1 MGLEAVIFELEGVL
15 IDTSEF
21 HYLSWKKV
29 AERLRIPFTR
39 WDNDRLRGLSHR
51 QSLDVILGGRHIP
64 ADEISELLAY
74 KDSSFV
80 KCAEKVGMQDL
91 PPGVFALLWEL
102 HAAQI
107 SIGVSSSSRNAQL
120 IITRLGI
127 NHHIEAICD
136 AREVEK
142 LKPDPDVF
150 LCAASLLDIE
160 PENCMVIEDG
170 AAGIQAG
177 LSAGMCVVGV
187 GTGPWTQGAHAAFP
201 TLKNVRLIDLQEIY
215 AAWHA
220 EMITGEAQSTQQPGF
235 D

>member
-1 MGLEAVIFELEGVL
+1 MGLDAVIFELEGVL

-51 QSLDVILGGRHIP
+51 EALNVILRDRQISV
-64 ADEISELLAY
+64 DEIDELLAY

-80 KCAEKVGMQDL
+80 HCAEKVDMQDL

-107 SIGVSSSSRNAQL
+107 SIGVTSSNRNARS
-120 IITRLGI
+120 IVSRLGI

-136 AREVEK
+136 TGNVEK
-142 LKPDPDVF
+142 LKPHPDVF
-150 LCAASLLDIE
+150 SCAASILE
-160 PENCMVIEDG
+160 VKPENCMVIEEG
-170 AAGIQAG
+170 AAGVRAG
-177 LSAGMCVVGV
+177 LTAGMCVVGL
-187 GTGPWTQGAHAAFP
+187 GSEETLAHAYTVFP
-201 TLKNVRLIDLQEIY
+201 NLENVRLIDLQEVY
-215 AAWHA
+215 AAWYV
-220 EMITGEAQSTQQPGF
+220 EMTTGETQSVQQSGF